1 MLSRYSKFVNKYH
14 YKTLT
19 KPKLF
24 RLHTI
29 PYVESVAGVATG
41 PALVIVDVM
50 MCAHTTNVNWDDYTE
65 AIPAFITIMLIRL
78 MLGLIMCV
86 LMKTVTGMKGIR
98 QISPAMWVL
107 FVIFVLLTKEFVG
120 LSKLW
125 SIFTANLVHH
135 VKCQLFKDAIIT
147 MGRRLF

>member
-65 AIPAFITIMLIRL
+65 AIPAFITIMLIPLSYSISDGL
-78 MLGLIMCV
+78 MLGLIMYV

-98 QISPAMWVL
+98 QISPAM
-107 FVIFVLLTKEFVG
+107 
-120 LSKLW
+120 
-125 SIFTANLVHH
+125 
-135 VKCQLFKDAIIT
+135 
-147 MGRRLF
+147 